1 MKALRF
7 FSLIGTVLLLSGTAL
22 ALTSSYARAQDGSV
36 FGSQQPSQSDIDSS
50 PDAKKKAPLTVSG
63 AWSGTLED
71 NLAGPG
77 ELDVDFTEAPN
88 GQLSGDWS
96 FTFSSGTD
104 FGTIVGKATAKKVEI
119 QFIFAP
125 KAPFVHCKFSMS
137 DAHASDTDVAG
148 KYHFTACGPHTHDEH
163 GTLEISPE

>member
-1 MKALRF
+1 MKVSRF
-7 FSLIGTVLLLSGTAL
+7 FSTIGTIVLLSGSAL
-22 ALTSSYARAQDGSV
+22 ALTTSNARAQDTGV
-36 FGSQQPSQSDIDSS
+36 FGSQQPSQSDIDTS
-50 PDAKKKAPLTVSG
+50 PDAKKPPLTVTG

-77 ELDVDFTEAPN
+77 TLDVDFTEAPN
-88 GQLSGDWS
+88 GQLSGNWS
-96 FTFSSGTD
+96 FAFSEGTN
-104 FGTIVGKATAKKVEI
+104 FGTIVGKATTKKIVI

-125 KAPFVHCKFSMS
+125 KAPYVHCKFSMT
-137 DAHASDTDVAG
+137 DAHASDTDIAG